1 MTEDS
6 FRYAGWFTVD
16 LRMLATL
23 VVFSAA
29 AAVLILALHFKG
41 RRWDEYVVGFL
52 AVFALAL
59 GGSVLLT
66 NVLGVFPALRL
77 ETLFP
82 VP

>member
-6 FRYAGWFTVD
+6 YRYAGWFTVD
-16 LRMLATL
+16 LRMFATL
-23 VVFSAA
+23 VVFSSA
-29 AAVLILALHFKG
+29 AAVLVLALHFKG
-41 RRWDEYVVGFL
+41 RRWDEYVVGFV
-52 AVFALAL
+52 AVFTLAL
-59 GGSVLLT
+59 LGSALLT

>member
-1 MTEDS
+1 MNEDS
-6 FRYAGWFTVD
+6 YRFAGWFTVD

-23 VVFSAA
+23 VVFSSA
-29 AAVLILALHFKG
+29 AAVLVLALHFKG

-52 AVFALAL
+52 AIFTLAL
-59 GGSVLLT
+59 LGSVVLT
-66 NVLGVFPALRL
+66 NLLGVFPALRF